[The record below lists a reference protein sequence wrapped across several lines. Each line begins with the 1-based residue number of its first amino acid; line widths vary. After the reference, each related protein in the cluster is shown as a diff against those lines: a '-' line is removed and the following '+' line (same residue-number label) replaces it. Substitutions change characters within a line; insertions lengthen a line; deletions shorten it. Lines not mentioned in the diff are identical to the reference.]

1 MSKEWLWW
9 LGEFCLAGVVAV
21 VAGFVTRDVPISI
34 LYGLFTGTVFF
45 ILREHRRVSTKFER
59 HVEELEDKALD
70 LPATLRYKEGVDP
83 YLQQLVRSYKN
94 ETLQLA
100 KEAAE
105 GEVLVKARPLASIAI
120 ELAKLA
126 RPGDII
132 FATNY
137 GVMFDTPQG
146 NAARQVFFD
155 QADRGVHITRIFI
168 EGMSAKPE
176 EKKHLR
182 EEMDRQKEH
191 LNVRF
196 AKESRLPPEARR
208 NSLMLFDRF
217 AAYANYVKLS
227 GASKGQLVDEIRII
241 TRRDDLEK
249 AKELADTIIKLSE
262 EYK

>member
-9 LGEFCLAGVVAV
+9 LGEFGLVAVVAV
-21 VAGFVTRDVPISI
+21 VAGFVTKDVPISI
-34 LYGLFTGTVFF
+34 LYGLFVGTVFF
-45 ILREHRRVSTKFER
+45 ILREHRRVSSKFER
-59 HVEELEDKALD
+59 HVDELEDKAME
-70 LPATLRYKEGVDP
+70 LPATLRHKEDIDP
-83 YLQQLVRSYKN
+83 YLQRLVRSYKN

-100 KEAAE
+100 KEATD

-126 RPGDII
+126 RPGDVI

-146 NAARQVFFD
+146 NVARQAFFD
-155 QADRGVHITRIFI
+155 QADRGVHITRVFI
-168 EGMSAKPE
+168 EGINAKPE

-196 AKESRLPPEARR
+196 VKESRLPPEGRK
-208 NSLMLFDRF
+208 NYLMLFDRF
-217 AAYANYVKLS
+217 VAIADYVKLS
-227 GASKGQLVDEIRII
+227 GTSRGQLVDEIRII
-241 TRRDDLEK
+241 TRHEELEK
-249 AKELADTIIKLSE
+249 AKELAENLIKLSE
-262 EYK
+262 EYR

>member
-9 LGEFCLAGVVAV
+9 LGEFGLAAVVAV
-21 VAGFVTRDVPISI
+21 VAGFMTKSIPISI
-34 LYGLFTGTVFF
+34 LYGLFVGTVFF

-59 HVEELEDKALD
+59 HVDELEDKALD
-70 LPATLRYKEGVDP
+70 LPATLRYKQDIDT
-83 YLQQLVRSYKN
+83 YLQQLVRLYKD
-94 ETLQLA
+94 ETYRVA

-105 GEVLVKARPLASIAI
+105 GEVLLKSRALPNIAI
-120 ELAKLA
+120 DLFKLA
-126 RPGDII
+126 RPGDKI

-137 GVMFDTPQG
+137 GIMFDTPQG
-146 NAARQVFFD
+146 NAVRQINFD
-155 QADRGVHITRIFI
+155 VAEKGIDITRVFVESIT
-168 EGMSAKPE
+168 AKPE

-196 AKESRLPPEARR
+196 VKESLLPPEARN
-208 NSLMLFDRF
+208 NSLILFGRF
-217 AAYANYVKLS
+217 AAYASYVKLS
-227 GASKGQLVDEIRII
+227 GASKGQLVDEIRIN
-241 TRRDDLEK
+241 TRRDELEK

>member
-9 LGEFCLAGVVAV
+9 LGQFGLAATVAV
-21 VAGFVTRDVPISI
+21 VSSFVTRDVPISI
-34 LYGLFTGTVFF
+34 LYGLFVGTVFF
-45 ILREHRRVSTKFER
+45 ILREHRRVSSKFEW

-70 LPATLRYKEGVDP
+70 LPPTLRHKKDVDTF
-83 YLQQLVRSYKN
+83 LQQLVRSYKD
-94 ETLQLA
+94 ETLHLA

-105 GEVLVKARPLASIAI
+105 GEVLVKARPLAGITM

-126 RPGDII
+126 RPGDVI

-146 NAARQVFFD
+146 NAVRQLFFD
-155 QADRGVHITRIFI
+155 QAERGVHITRVFV

-196 AKESRLPPEARR
+196 AQESRLPPEARR

-227 GASKGQLVDEIRII
+227 GTSKGQLVDEIRII
-241 TRRDDLEK
+241 TRREELEK
-249 AKELADTIIKLSE
+249 AKELAETIIKLSE